1 MFRRP
6 LVPLDG
12 SPESEDILPEA
23 IRLAGASSEL
33 FLLHVCPVL
42 PPPVVTVPEALSIPQ
57 AAFAYLEKAAGRLR
71 HRKVRLVARQGDPAE
86 EIAQAALELGV
97 DLLAMST
104 HGRGGLRR
112 ILLGSVA
119 EEVVVR
125 VALPVLLARPG
136 CPRPGFE
143 LRDILV
149 PIDGTSRSEAILEEV
164 RALALERKS
173 VVRLLHVIVPM
184 VLAVPPAG
192 VYTTGPGEVADP
204 RPRLEELARPLREAG
219 LKVRVHVTSGYAAP
233 EILRMAREAGS
244 DLIAMATSGKKGMSR
259 FFLGSVAEEVL
270 RDTDR
275 PVLLRRAAE
284 PE

>member
-23 IRLAGASSEL
+23 IRLAGAASEL

-57 AAFAYLEKAAGRLR
+57 AAFAYLERTAGRLR
-71 HRKVRLVARQGDPAE
+71 HRKVRLVVRQGDPAE
-86 EIAQAALELGV
+86 EITQAALELGV

-125 VALPVLLARPG
+125 LALPVLLARPG

-149 PIDGTSRSEAILEEV
+149 PLDGTARSAKILDDVLPLAVEHH
-164 RALALERKS
+164 AL
-173 VVRLLHVIVPM
+173 VRLMHVIVP
-184 VLAVPPAG
+184 VTVAVPPAG
-192 VYTTGPGEVADP
+192 VYTMAPAELADP
-204 RPRLEELARPLREAG
+204 RPELERLARPLKEAG
-219 LKVRVHVTSGYAAP
+219 LKVKTHVTSGFAAA

-244 DLIAMATSGKKGMSR
+244 DLIAMATSGKKGMER
-259 FFLGSVAEEVL
+259 FLLGSVAEEVL
-270 RDTDR
+270 QTTDR
-275 PVLLRRAAE
+275 PVLLRRMD
-284 PE
+284 